1 MPEAETTEAAKPRRS
16 LLAFIFISGDERR
29 LRAGWRLLIHTI
41 WLVVL
46 LVVLGLVLGLALS
59 LLTLLIG
66 FDPTT
71 LIGQST
77 AAVVLDTSLMLVVF
91 TTVTWAARRFLDRRS
106 FVSLGF
112 TLDRHTLPDL
122 LFGIGLGG
130 LLMALIYAFE
140 SAVGWLTF
148 QGWAWQR
155 PGAVVIGPLLLALFQ
170 YLAVGYYEELFSR
183 GYHLQNLT
191 DGLNLPWGIFLS
203 SAVFSL
209 LHLLNPNRSV
219 FSVIGILAAGF
230 FLAYGWVRTRRLW
243 IPIGIH
249 IGWNFFQGT
258 VFGFPVSGDMEGFH
272 LILQT
277 VTGPRWIT
285 GGVFGPEAGLTGLVA
300 CALGTALIWL
310 YTQRRTPQATPDA
323 APAAP
328 KE

>member
-1 MPEAETTEAAKPRRS
+1 MPEAETTEAARPRRS

-41 WLVVL
+41 CLVVL
-46 LVVLGLVLGLALS
+46 LLGLGLALGLLAS
-59 LLTLLIG
+59 LLGVDLTALN
-66 FDPTT
+66 D
-71 LIGQST
+71 QST
-77 AAVVLDTSLMLVVF
+77 AVVILNMLLVTVVI
-91 TTVTWAARRFLDRRS
+91 TAVTWAARRFLDRRS
-106 FVSLGF
+106 FVSLGL

-122 LFGIGLGG
+122 LFGIELGG

-155 PGAVVIGPLLLALFQ
+155 PGAAVVGPLLLALFQ

-183 GYHLQNLT
+183 GYHLQNLV
-191 DGLNLPWGIFLS
+191 DGLNLPWGIFTS

-209 LHLLNPNRSV
+209 LHLVNPNPSV
-219 FSVIGILAAGF
+219 LSVIGILAAGF
-230 FLAYGWVRTRRLW
+230 FLAYGWVRTRQLW

-258 VFGFPVSGDMEGFH
+258 VFGFPVSGTQGFH
-272 LILQT
+272 LIHQT
-277 VTGPRWIT
+277 VGGPEWVT
-285 GGVFGPEAGLTGLVA
+285 GGAFGPEAGLTGLVA

-310 YTQRRTPQATPDA
+310 YTQRRTPQAAPDA
-323 APAAP
+323 VPAAA